1 MMGYQYI
8 ISPLARRNVRQF
20 YTNVAKKYRHTYS
33 KWLMHKNIDDAVE
46 AMFQIEKTLLRRKP
60 TIECWKGYHMANADK
75 WYYAYIILDDVI
87 VVVDACHA
95 QNMYNK

>member
-1 MMGYQYI
+1 MGYQYI

-20 YTNVAKKYRHTYS
+20 Y
-33 KWLMHKNIDDAVE
+33 M
-46 AMFQIEKTLLRRKP
+46 LRRKP

-95 QNMYNK
+95 KNMYNK